1 MNSIKRRIAIHFSLQ
16 FILMILLVTG
26 IILLILFVWI
36 KELINYE
43 IHGNY
48 PNGMLDAIV
57 TETVVDD
64 NHTVLPEK
72 WMKKL
77 REKNMWLQI
86 INKTGVVIYEE
97 NTPKDLPNQY
107 SLKEIINLDKQ
118 KTLGEYQIATLVDS
132 FYYNDPYYFVLGYQD
147 ETQHL
152 LTEWGQLANEGGSI
166 KEEHI
171 PKLQKEVESLGGY
184 LDIVKPN
191 GDVIRRIGKSN
202 KPMKYDNLQIT
213 AQLAEPSHYGTS
225 IHVTDVGN
233 NLWVLHST
241 LDEYQGEDSIVQKA
255 IFALICVSITLL
267 IFIICLSIWHGIR
280 YGQPLLL
287 FISWLERMKNG
298 QFEKVFTEKE
308 KQKLFTKKNQIKRR
322 FRLYREVIDEIYDMA
337 DQFSS
342 LEKERVQLERKRDEW
357 MAGVSHDLRTPLS
370 TIQGYAHLLESAQ
383 YQWNDTELKEIG
395 EVLRVKSDYMLNL
408 VEDFSF
414 ITRLK
419 EQKGE
424 DAFSSIDIKTV
435 LTTCQY
441 KYKEYKNIHISLP
454 SQSLLIRGKEQWL
467 ERLLDNLIMN
477 AEKHNPPNTQITVT
491 ATSLLPYVVI
501 IVEDNGIG
509 MDDETKQNL
518 FTRYYRGTS
527 SAEQTAGSGLG
538 MSIAKAIVEAH
549 NGFIE
554 VSSQLQKGTLIK
566 VKIPSTKI

>member
-1 MNSIKRRIAIHFSLQ
+1 MNSIKRRIAIHFLLQ
-16 FILMILLVTG
+16 FIFMILLVTA
-26 IILLILFVWI
+26 IILLILFLWI
-36 KELINYE
+36 KQLINYE
-43 IHGNY
+43 INSNY

-57 TETVVDD
+57 AETAVDD
-64 NHTVLPEK
+64 DYTVIPEE
-72 WMKKL
+72 WVKKIT
-77 REKNMWLQI
+77 EKNMWLQI
-86 INKTGVVIYEE
+86 INKTGTVIHEE

-107 SLKEIINLDKQ
+107 SLKEIINLDQQ
-118 KTLGEYQIATLVDS
+118 KSLGEYQITTLVDS

-147 ETQHL
+147 EIQHL
-152 LTEWGQLANEGGSI
+152 LTEWKKLANENGSL

-171 PKLQKEVESLGGY
+171 PKLQEEVGALGGY
-184 LDIVKPN
+184 LDIVKSN
-191 GDVIRRIGKSN
+191 GDVSRRIGESD
-202 KPMKYDNLQIT
+202 KPKKYDNLQIT

-225 IHVTDVGN
+225 IHVTEVGD

-241 LDEYQGEDSIVQKA
+241 LDEYQGDGSIVQRA
-255 IFALICVSITLL
+255 IFALVCVSITLL
-267 IFIICLSIWHGIR
+267 LIIICLSIWHGIR

-308 KQKLFTKKNQIKRR
+308 KRKLFTKKNQIKRR

-342 LEKERVQLERKRDEW
+342 LEKERAQLERKRDEW

-383 YQWNDTELKEIG
+383 YRWNDTELQEIG
-395 EVLRVKSDYMLNL
+395 EVLRVKSDYMLEL
-408 VEDFSF
+408 VKDFTF
-414 ITRLK
+414 ISRLK
-419 EQKGE
+419 EQKVE
-424 DAFSSIDIKTV
+424 DSFARIDIKAL

-441 KYKEYKNIHISLP
+441 KYKEYSNIHISLP
-454 SQSLLIRGKEQWL
+454 NQSLLIKGKEQWL
-467 ERLLDNLIMN
+467 ERLLDNLIIN
-477 AEKHNPPNTQITVT
+477 AEKHNPSETQITVT
-491 ATSLLPYVVI
+491 ATLQLPYAVI

-527 SAEQTAGSGLG
+527 SAEQTDGSGLG

-549 NGFIE
+549 NGFID
-554 VSSQLQKGTLIK
+554 VSSQLQKGTTIK
-566 VKIPSTKI
+566 VKIPLNRI